1 MQIRLFER
9 EYRQGSLLGCLAGIG
24 VGAAAG
30 GAMGLPLEGMVLLAV
45 FGGCIGVWFGYR
57 RQKERVLQRHKEEFR
72 LCLEMMIPVLRSGRS
87 AEGAVDALLEQDLD
101 RNETPWIYTEME
113 KIQAGIRLS
122 RPIEE
127 CFQELG
133 KRSGIQDAEDFAD
146 ILSVSKRSDGNIV
159 RIMDRTSRIMREK
172 TEAEEELR
180 VILARRK
187 MEQSILE
194 LMPAGIYLLLRV
206 ISPEYVQV
214 LYTTAAGR
222 GVFAVCI
229 GLTAF
234 SWYLSGRLTRMQ
246 M

>member
-1 MQIRLFER
+1 MRNRLFER
-9 EYRQGSLLGCLAGIG
+9 EYRRGSALGCFAGIG
-24 VGAAAG
+24 AGAAAG
-30 GAMGLPLEGMVLLAV
+30 AAMGLQLGGMVFLAV
-45 FGGCIGVWFGYR
+45 CTGCLGMWFGYR
-57 RQKERVLQRHKEEFR
+57 RQKEIVRQRHKEEFR
-72 LCLEMMIPVLRSGRS
+72 LCLDMMIPVLRSGRS
-87 AEGAVDALLEQDLD
+87 VEGAIDALLAQDLD
-101 RNETPWIYTEME
+101 RNESPWIYAEME
-113 KIQAGIRLS
+113 KIQNGIRLS
-122 RPIEE
+122 RPIED
-127 CFQELG
+127 CFMELG

-187 MEQSILE
+187 MEQGILE
-194 LMPAGIYLLLRV
+194 LMPAGIYLLLRI
-206 ISPEYVQV
+206 ISPEYIQV

-234 SWYLSGRLTRMQ
+234 SWYLSGRLTRVQ